1 MWRGG
6 GLGGE
11 WLNPF
16 AVHLFPWNYHNI
28 VNHLFFNTKKKKK
41 IAIELKIKNSSS
53 LMRFLSKTRII
64 LHKGYYLGGF
74 PRVNPLK
81 INKKC
86 KRNCQPRILYTA
98 NKSFKSKVR

>member
-41 IAIELKIKNSSS
+41 DSNRTENQEQFIANEI
-53 LMRFLSKTRII
+53 
-64 LHKGYYLGGF
+64 
-74 PRVNPLK
+74 
-81 INKKC
+81 
-86 KRNCQPRILYTA
+86 
-98 NKSFKSKVR
+98 SFKDKNNSTQRVLLRWFSKSQSS